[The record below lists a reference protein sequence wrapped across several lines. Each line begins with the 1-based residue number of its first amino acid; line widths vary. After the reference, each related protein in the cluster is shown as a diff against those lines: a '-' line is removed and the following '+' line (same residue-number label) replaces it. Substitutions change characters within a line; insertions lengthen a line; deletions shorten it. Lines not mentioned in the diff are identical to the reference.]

1 MTKYSEKFRILIEAI
16 KIIKNWHVYVF
27 VYLGWIKSSH
37 AILKTRSGLR
47 IKLRVNSTDLM
58 AFTHVWLLREYE
70 KPGFEIHN
78 DDTIIDIGSH
88 IGLFTLFASQFCK
101 DGRIFCFEP
110 VKENYDMLLS
120 NLQLND
126 ITNVKSFNSA
136 VSEKKG
142 EVKIHLN
149 DDESGHSMF
158 INGTKFIQIQST
170 SLKDIIDSN
179 NLEKCDYV
187 KMDCEGAE
195 YDIINSLPEDY
206 FNKIQ
211 KMCIE
216 YHFID
221 EKPHLVEN
229 MKKKLAK
236 LAYELSSRDISSSI
250 GFLYAIK
257 RN

>member
-1 MTKYSEKFRILIEAI
+1 LAGYTEKIRVLIEAI
-16 KIIKNWHVYVF
+16 KIIKNWYVYVF
-27 VYLGWIKSSH
+27 IYLGWIKSQH
-37 AILKTRSGLR
+37 AILETRSGLR

-58 AFTHVWLLREYE
+58 AFTHVWLLRDYE
-70 KPGFEIHN
+70 KHDFEIHN
-78 DDTIIDIGSH
+78 NDIIIDIGAH

-101 DGRIFCFEP
+101 EGRIFCFEP

-120 NLQLND
+120 NLQLNNV
-126 ITNVKSFNSA
+126 TNAKPFNNA

-142 EVKIHLN
+142 DVKIHLN

-158 INGTKFIQIQST
+158 TNGTKFIQIQST

-195 YDIINSLPEDY
+195 YGIIDSLPDDY
-206 FNKIQ
+206 FNKIK

-216 YHFID
+216 YHFAD
-221 EKPHLVEN
+221 EKSHIVEN
-229 MKKKLAK
+229 MKKKLIGFS
-236 LAYELSSRDISSSI
+236 YGISSRDISSSI